1 MPNAALTHGCKA
13 LVLSTASPV
22 AILAGVLVVM
32 AAGSLRCAPGD
43 TRIMTVSVSGRAH
56 RVPVFCRAA
65 ESTGAFR
72 LAGQVPK
79 VGEVRGIG
87 HAGQGAAPPVTV
99 QDRQA

>member
-1 MPNAALTHGCKA
+1 
-13 LVLSTASPV
+13 
-22 AILAGVLVVM
+22 M

-43 TRIMTVSVSGRAH
+43 TRIMTVRVSRRPH

-72 LAGQVPK
+72 LAGQLPK
-79 VGEVRGIG
+79 VGEACCVG
-87 HAGQGAAPPVTV
+87 HAGQGDAPPVTV